1 MKASAIILAGGKSS
15 RMGSNKALLEFNNKT
30 NIERIK
36 DEMSGFAEV
45 ILVTNE
51 PETYKFL
58 GLKTVSDEYPGL
70 GPLAGIH
77 AGLMASASEINI
89 LVACDMPFV
98 TSDLAA
104 ALVEKAG
111 SYDAVVP
118 VIEGRQHP
126 LFAVYRKSII
136 SRIEECLN
144 NKNLRIKH
152 LLESLNVL
160 YLNDRD
166 FQAYNSESLDR
177 IFYNMNHPEEYENAK
192 KWAEAKE

>member
-77 AGLMASASEINI
+77 AGLMASASELNI

-111 SYDAVVP
+111 SYDAAVP

-144 NKNLRIKH
+144 KKNLRIKH

-166 FQAYNSESLDR
+166 FKAYNSESLDR